1 MLFLQSENTI
11 TNNKSVVLNDKVD
24 TANETTNYVSKLVS
38 IRIEWENNA
47 YRKSNEQLYALLAS
61 CYRMYTAMCLDND
74 TAKQLRKDLNDYIE
88 SNKLTFKKSSHTLVR
103 IVRCVFGEADKRR
116 ISTYGIVLRSAFS
129 QQIES
134 TKLVDFIKQY
144 GGVQEIKLAKSNA
157 LSVKAK
163 AQVAV
168 TSLDTEVIAEIENK
182 AVAAK
187 LDASKIGQ
195 RVVFIGKQMANGKF
209 VINGAVNSEGAVNT
223 AMAAYYSANKETLN
237 KVVAERK
244 LATNDASLTQAI
256 NKAAA

>member
-1 MLFLQSENTI
+1 MLFLQTENAV
-11 TNNKSVVLNDKVD
+11 TNNSSVVLKDKVT

-38 IRIEWENNA
+38 TRIEWENNA
-47 YRKSNEQLYALLAS
+47 YRKSNEQLYVLLAN
-61 CYRMYTAMCLDND
+61 CYRMYTTMCLDND
-74 TAKQLRKDLNDYIE
+74 RAKQLRKDLNDYIE
-88 SNKLTFKKSSHTLVR
+88 SNKLTFKKSTHTLVR

-144 GGVQEIKLAKSNA
+144 GGVQEIKLAKTNA

-168 TSLDTEVIAEIENK
+168 SSLDTEVIAEIENK
-182 AVAAK
+182 AVAVK
-187 LDASKIGQ
+187 LDASKVGQ
-195 RVVFIGKQMANGKF
+195 RVIFIAKQLANGKF

-223 AMAAYYSANKETLN
+223 AMAAYYSANKESIT

-244 LATNDASLTQAI
+244 LASNDASLTQAI
-256 NKAAA
+256 DKAAA

>member
-1 MLFLQSENTI
+1 MLFLQSEPNT
-11 TNNKSVVLNDKVD
+11 TNNTAVVLNDKVT
-24 TANETTNYVSKLVS
+24 TATDTTNYVSKLVS
-38 IRIEWENNA
+38 TRIEWENNA
-47 YRKSNEQLYALLAS
+47 YRKSNEQLYALLAECFS
-61 CYRMYTAMCLDND
+61 MYTAMCLDND
-74 TAKQLRKDLNDYIE
+74 RAKQLRKDLNDYIE
-88 SNKLTFKKSSHTLVR
+88 SNKLTFKKSTHTLVR

-144 GGVQEIKLAKSNA
+144 GGVQEIKLAKTNA

-163 AQVAV
+163 AEVAL

-182 AVAAK
+182 AVATK

-195 RVVFIGKQMANGKF
+195 RVIFIAKQLANGKF

-223 AMAAYYSANKETLN
+223 AMAAYYSANKESIT

-244 LATNDASLTQAI
+244 LASNDASLTQAI
-256 NKAAA
+256 DKAAA

>member
-11 TNNKSVVLNDKVD
+11 TNNKSVVLNDKVE

-38 IRIEWENNA
+38 IRVEWENNA

-88 SNKLTFKKSSHTLVR
+88 SNKLTFKKSTHTLVR

-129 QQIES
+129 QQIDS
-134 TKLVDFIKQY
+134 AKFVDFIKQY

-163 AQVAV
+163 AEIAV
-168 TSLDTEVIAEIENK
+168 SLLDTEVIAEIENK
-182 AVAAK
+182 AVAIK
-187 LDASKIGQ
+187 LDSSEIGQ
-195 RVVFIGKQMANGKF
+195 RVVFIGKQLANGKF
-209 VINGAVNSEGAVNT
+209 VINGAVNSEGAVNA
-223 AMAAYYSANKETLN
+223 AMSAYYSANKETAN
-237 KVVAERK
+237 KVIAERK
-244 LATNDASLTQAI
+244 LASNDANLTQAI

>member
-1 MLFLQSENTI
+1 MLFLQSEPNT
-11 TNNKSVVLNDKVD
+11 TNNTAVVSNDKVTTTND
-24 TANETTNYVSKLVS
+24 TTNYVSKLVS
-38 IRIEWENNA
+38 TRIEWENNA
-47 YRKSNEQLYALLAS
+47 YRKSNEQLYALLAECFS
-61 CYRMYTAMCLDND
+61 MYTAMCLDND
-74 TAKQLRKDLNDYIE
+74 KAKQLRKDLNDYIE
-88 SNKLTFKKSSHTLVR
+88 SNNLTFKKSTHTLVR

-134 TKLVDFIKQY
+134 SKLVDFIKQY

-168 TSLDTEVIAEIENK
+168 TSLDKEVIAEIENN
-182 AVAAK
+182 AVAVK
-187 LDASKIGQ
+187 LDASKVGQ
-195 RVVFIGKQMANGKF
+195 RVIFIAKQLANGKF

-223 AMAAYYSANKETLN
+223 AMAAYYSANKESIT

-244 LATNDASLTQAI
+244 LASNDASLTQAI
-256 NKAAA
+256 DKAAA

>member
-1 MLFLQSENTI
+1 MLFLQSEPNT
-11 TNNKSVVLNDKVD
+11 TNNTAVVLNDKVT
-24 TANETTNYVSKLVS
+24 TATDTTNYVSKLVS
-38 IRIEWENNA
+38 TRIEWENNA
-47 YRKSNEQLYALLAS
+47 YRKSNEQLYALLAECFS
-61 CYRMYTAMCLDND
+61 MYTAMCLDND
-74 TAKQLRKDLNDYIE
+74 RAKQLRKDLNDYIE
-88 SNKLTFKKSSHTLVR
+88 SNKLTFKKSTHTLVR

-134 TKLVDFIKQY
+134 SKLVDFIKQY
-144 GGVQEIKLAKSNA
+144 GGVQEIKLAKTNA

-163 AQVAV
+163 AEVAL

-182 AVAAK
+182 AVATK

-195 RVVFIGKQMANGKF
+195 RVIFIAKQLANGKF

-223 AMAAYYSANKETLN
+223 AMAAYYSANKESIT

-244 LATNDASLTQAI
+244 LASNDASLTQAI
-256 NKAAA
+256 DKAAA

>member
-1 MLFLQSENTI
+1 MLFLQSEPNT
-11 TNNKSVVLNDKVD
+11 TNNTAVVLNDKVT
-24 TANETTNYVSKLVS
+24 TATDTTNYVSKLVS
-38 IRIEWENNA
+38 TRIEWENNA
-47 YRKSNEQLYALLAS
+47 YRKSNEQLYALLAECFS
-61 CYRMYTAMCLDND
+61 MYTAMCLDND
-74 TAKQLRKDLNDYIE
+74 RAKQLRKDLNDYIE
-88 SNKLTFKKSSHTLVR
+88 SNKLTFKKSTHTLVR

-144 GGVQEIKLAKSNA
+144 GGVQEIKLAKTNA

-168 TSLDTEVIAEIENK
+168 SSLDTEVIAEIENK
-182 AVAAK
+182 AVATK

-195 RVVFIGKQMANGKF
+195 RVIFIAKQLANGKF

-223 AMAAYYSANKETLN
+223 AMAAYYSANKESIT

-244 LATNDASLTQAI
+244 LASNDASLTQAI
-256 NKAAA
+256 DKAAA

>member
-11 TNNKSVVLNDKVD
+11 TTKNSVVLNDKVD
-24 TANETTNYVSKLVS
+24 TANETTNYVGKLVS

-61 CYRMYTAMCLDND
+61 CYRMYTTMCLDND

-88 SNKLTFKKSSHTLVR
+88 SNKLTFKKSTHTLVR

-129 QQIES
+129 QQIDS
-134 TKLVDFIKQY
+134 AKLVDFIKQY

-168 TSLDTEVIAEIENK
+168 TSLDTQVIAEIENK

-244 LATNDASLTQAI
+244 LASNDASLTQAI

>member
-1 MLFLQSENTI
+1 MLFLQTDTVSNSIE
-11 TNNKSVVLNDKVD
+11 KVALNDKVK
-24 TANETTNYVSKLVS
+24 TANDSTNYVSKLVKS
-38 IRIEWENNA
+38 RINWENTA
-47 YRKSNEQLYALLAS
+47 YRKSNEQLYVLLAN
-61 CYRMYTAMCLDND
+61 CLGMYTAMCLD
-74 TAKQLRKDLNDYIE
+74 TERARQLRKDLSDHIE
-88 SNKLTFKKSSHTLVR
+88 SNNLTFKKSTHTLVR
-103 IVRCVFGEADKRR
+103 IIRCVFGEADKRR

-134 TKLVDFIKQY
+134 TKLVEFIKQY

-168 TSLDTEVIAEIENK
+168 SSLDTQVIAEIENK
-182 AVAAK
+182 DVAAK

-195 RVVFIGKQMANGKF
+195 RVIFIAKQLANGKF

-244 LATNDASLTQAI
+244 LASNDASLTQAI
-256 NKAAA
+256 DKAAA

>member
-1 MLFLQSENTI
+1 MLFLQSEPNT
-11 TNNKSVVLNDKVD
+11 TNNTAVVLNDKVT
-24 TANETTNYVSKLVS
+24 TATDTTNYVSKLVS
-38 IRIEWENNA
+38 TRIEWENNA
-47 YRKSNEQLYALLAS
+47 YRKSNEQLYALLAECFS
-61 CYRMYTAMCLDND
+61 MYTAMCLDND
-74 TAKQLRKDLNDYIE
+74 RAKQLRKDLNDYIE
-88 SNKLTFKKSSHTLVR
+88 SNKLTFKKSTHTLVR

-163 AQVAV
+163 AEVAL

-182 AVAAK
+182 AVATK

-195 RVVFIGKQMANGKF
+195 RVIFIAKQLANGKF

-223 AMAAYYSANKETLN
+223 AMAAYYSANKESIT

-244 LATNDASLTQAI
+244 LASNDASLTQAI
-256 NKAAA
+256 DKAAA

>member
-1 MLFLQSENTI
+1 MLFLQAEPNT
-11 TNNKSVVLNDKVD
+11 TNNTVVVLNDKVTTTTD
-24 TANETTNYVSKLVS
+24 TTNYVSKLVS
-38 IRIEWENNA
+38 TRIEWENNA
-47 YRKSNEQLYALLAS
+47 YRKSNEQLYALLAECFS
-61 CYRMYTAMCLDND
+61 MYTAMCLDND
-74 TAKQLRKDLNDYIE
+74 RAKQLRKDLNDYIE
-88 SNKLTFKKSSHTLVR
+88 SNKLTFKKSTHTLVR

-144 GGVQEIKLAKSNA
+144 GGVQEIKLAKTNA

-163 AQVAV
+163 AEVAL

-182 AVAAK
+182 AVATK

-195 RVVFIGKQMANGKF
+195 RVIFIAKQLSNGKF

-223 AMAAYYSANKETLN
+223 AMAAYYSANKESIT

-244 LATNDASLTQAI
+244 LASNDASLTQAI
-256 NKAAA
+256 DKAAA

>member
-1 MLFLQSENTI
+1 MLFLQSEPNT
-11 TNNKSVVLNDKVD
+11 TNNTAVVLNDKSTTTND
-24 TANETTNYVSKLVS
+24 TTNYVSKLVKS
-38 IRIEWENNA
+38 RVSWENNA
-47 YRKSNEQLYALLAS
+47 YRKSNEQLYALLAECFS
-61 CYRMYTAMCLDND
+61 MYTAMCLDND
-74 TAKQLRKDLNDYIE
+74 RAKQLRKDLNDYIE
-88 SNKLTFKKSSHTLVR
+88 SNKLTFKKSTHTLVR

-134 TKLVDFIKQY
+134 AKLVDFIKQY
-144 GGVQEIKLAKSNA
+144 GGVQEIKLAKTNT

-168 TSLDTEVIAEIENK
+168 SSLDTEVIAEIENK
-182 AVAAK
+182 AVATK

-195 RVVFIGKQMANGKF
+195 RVIFIAKQLANGKF

-223 AMAAYYSANKETLN
+223 AMAAYYSANKESIT

-244 LATNDASLTQAI
+244 LASNDASLTQAI
-256 NKAAA
+256 DKAAA

>member
-24 TANETTNYVSKLVS
+24 TANETTNYVGKLVS

-88 SNKLTFKKSSHTLVR
+88 SNKLTFKKSTHTLVR

-244 LATNDASLTQAI
+244 LASNDASLTQAI
-256 NKAAA
+256 DKAAA

>member
-1 MLFLQSENTI
+1 MLFLQTDTVSNSNE
-11 TNNKSVVLNDKVD
+11 KVALNDNVN
-24 TANETTNYVSKLVS
+24 TANDTTNYVSKLVKS
-38 IRIEWENNA
+38 RINWENNA
-47 YRKSNEQLYALLAS
+47 YRKSNEQLYVLLAN
-61 CYRMYTAMCLDND
+61 CLGMYTAMCLD
-74 TAKQLRKDLNDYIE
+74 TERARKLRKDLNDYIE
-88 SNKLTFKKSSHTLVR
+88 SNNLTFKKSTHTLVR

-134 TKLVDFIKQY
+134 SKLVDFIKQY

-168 TSLDTEVIAEIENK
+168 TSLDSEVIAEIENK

-244 LATNDASLTQAI
+244 LASNDASLTQAI
-256 NKAAA
+256 DKAAA